1 MQAFV
6 KVNRLSPLVEDL
18 RCNNKAKSILTR
30 TALYTPKDRLIVSYN
45 ERWLISYETV
55 VAMIDHDGVLHML
68 YKVNNNTTAR
78 HVNEFINRY
87 LSETDERRD
96 WRKLPVEHT
105 ISEEFIQVQ

>member
-6 KVNRLSPLVEDL
+6 KVNRLPLLVEDL
-18 RCNNKAKSILTR
+18 GCNNKAKSILTR

-68 YKVNNNTTAR
+68 YKVNTNTTAR
-78 HVNEFINRY
+78 HVNAFIDRY
-87 LSETDERRD
+87 LSATDERRD
-96 WRKLPVEHT
+96 WHKLPVEHA
-105 ISEEFIQVQ
+105 ISEEFVQVQ